1 VGDAAVKGEADV
13 TTTALGSDLAAS
25 LGPLVGA
32 IDEAEQAAR
41 PNENTTADRCRDVR
55 RFI

>member
-41 PNENTTADRCRDVR
+41 PNEKTTADRCRDVR